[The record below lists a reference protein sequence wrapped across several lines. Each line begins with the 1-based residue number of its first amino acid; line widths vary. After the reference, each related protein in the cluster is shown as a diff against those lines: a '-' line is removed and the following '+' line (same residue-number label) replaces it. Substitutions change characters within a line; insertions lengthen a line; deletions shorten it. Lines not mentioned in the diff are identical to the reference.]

1 MGLFS
6 WIYRRKLMRNLER
19 FADYAEKRL
28 PLGDT
33 VEEFPDTPIGKQL
46 NRLEAVYRQTITER
60 TVYDTAKELLAK
72 ESQDNIRA
80 KKQLTQNIN
89 HELKTPVSC
98 ISGYLETII
107 NNPNLSPEQRD
118 DFIRKSYEQSQRI
131 SSLLADLSMIT
142 RLDEASELVEKERIS
157 LSNLISNSVGDMEAV
172 AGKGGI
178 RIINNF
184 PEGKNIIG
192 SQFFLYAIFRNLF
205 ENAIAYSKGTKV
217 TIDLLK
223 ETSSEYA
230 ICVAD
235 DGVGVEKEHLTRV
248 FERFYRVDKG
258 RSRSLGGTGLGLSIV
273 KNSVLLHQGTIQ
285 ASMAS
290 PSGLTFIFTLAK
302 VS

>member
-1 MGLFS
+1 
-6 WIYRRKLMRNLER
+6 MRNLER

-28 PLGDT
+28 PLDET
-33 VEEFPDTPIGKQL
+33 IDEFPDTQIGRQL

-60 TVYDTAKELLAK
+60 TVYDTAKEVLAK

-107 NNPNLSPEQRD
+107 NNPNLTSEQKD
-118 DFIRKSYEQSQRI
+118 AFIRKSYEQSQRI
-131 SSLLADLSMIT
+131 SSLLSDLSMIT
-142 RLDEASELVEKERIS
+142 RLDEAGELVEKERIS
-157 LSNLISNSVGDMEAV
+157 LSNLIYNSVADMESAAEKV
-172 AGKGGI
+172 GL
-178 RIINNF
+178 RIVDNF

-192 SQFFLYAIFRNLF
+192 SQFFLYAIFRNLL

-223 ETSSEYA
+223 ETSSDYT
-230 ICVAD
+230 ICVSD
-235 DGVGVEKEHLTRV
+235 DGVGVDKEHLTRI

-273 KNSVLLHQGTIQ
+273 KNSVLLHQGTIK
-285 ASMAS
+285 AGIAN
-290 PSGLTFIFTLAK
+290 PSGLVFTFTLAK

>member
-1 MGLFS
+1 
-6 WIYRRKLMRNLER
+6 MRNLER
-19 FADYAEKRL
+19 FADYAEKGL
-28 PLGDT
+28 PLDET
-33 VEEFPDTPIGKQL
+33 IDEFPDTMIGRQL

-60 TVYDTAKELLAK
+60 TVYDTAKEVLAK

-107 NNPNLSPEQRD
+107 NNPDLTPEQRD
-118 DFIRKSYEQSQRI
+118 AFIRKSYEQSQRI

-157 LSNLISNSVGDMEAV
+157 LSNLIYNLVTDMEPSAR
-172 AGKGGI
+172 KGSMQI
-178 RIINNF
+178 VNNF

-192 SQFFLYAIFRNLF
+192 SQFFLYAIFRNLL

-217 TIDLLK
+217 TIDMLK
-223 ETSSEYA
+223 ETSSDYT
-230 ICVAD
+230 ICVSD
-235 DGVGVEKEHLTRV
+235 DGVGVEKEHLTRI

-273 KNSVLLHQGTIQ
+273 KNSVLLHSGTIQ
-285 ASMAS
+285 AGTAT
-290 PSGLTFIFTLAK
+290 PSGMAFTFTLAK